1 MCSNVYGRSN
11 DRPVAYADTAIGD
24 VQMDSSNV
32 MDDLQSSTVDGEPF
46 DFRDYAFDEN
56 AETNVFAFAEY
67 CYSFYSNLQSNYGLY
82 VYVHNPRGLTFNL
95 NSTRNTIQFRAG
107 EQEHSA
113 KYSLLY
119 LNQCEIPNYEGLFL
133 KFKMYLTGEQKADIL
148 ASLNSA
154 ERIYDVTEIE
164 LVTADTGEVEN
175 YTVSTNYY
183 FSGYAAGYGSDPNAE
198 NTLSIKS
205 EQADTL
211 SLTPHATAYRPEGTN
226 GKNDYTQDSLH
237 SVYFAVPNEFIEM
250 YGEMSAVHARW
261 LDAVLKPILVTG
273 NQAAYNAISEYIG
286 KDITADG
293 TDLGYF
299 YLGAHR
305 TYTAAGLSTT
315 GHSYG
320 YSYNNPGFW
329 SKQCYIA

>member
-1 MCSNVYGRSN
+1 MKKILKVHFQRILSLFVLCVLCVAMFMGGQMTA
-11 DRPVAYADTAIGD
+11 PVVYADTAFGD

-32 MDDLQSSTVDGEPF
+32 MDDLQSSTVDGEPL
-46 DFRDYAFDEN
+46 N

-67 CYSFYSNLQSNYGLY
+67 CYSFYSNLQGNYGLY

-133 KFKMYLTGEQKADIL
+133 KFKVYLTGEQKADIL

-175 YTVSTNYY
+175 
-183 FSGYAAGYGSDPNAE
+183 
-198 NTLSIKS
+198 L
-205 EQADTL
+205 L
-211 SLTPHATAYRPEGTN
+211 L
-226 GKNDYTQDSLH
+226 
-237 SVYFAVPNEFIEM
+237 
-250 YGEMSAVHARW
+250 
-261 LDAVLKPILVTG
+261 
-273 NQAAYNAISEYIG
+273 
-286 KDITADG
+286 
-293 TDLGYF
+293 
-299 YLGAHR
+299 
-305 TYTAAGLSTT
+305 
-315 GHSYG
+315 
-320 YSYNNPGFW
+320 
-329 SKQCYIA
+329 